1 VEEFITT
8 QKMNPHIDPSLAIW
22 GWEVPVYLFLG
33 GLSAGILVLAAVSV
47 LRKDRNAVTIQRL
60 ILAVPALLGLGM
72 FALFLDL
79 EHKFYVFRFYT
90 AFIPTS
96 PMSWGSWILLLTVPA
111 MVVLMVATARSAWP
125 GFVQR
130 FDSRPALADLIRFA
144 EQNKRGAAWVT
155 LLLAISLGIYTGILL
170 SAYGARPFWNSA
182 ILGPLFLASGL
193 SAAAALAQL
202 GSASVSEKHF
212 YERLDLGLI
221 AIELLLVGL
230 FVINMMSGSLQ
241 AQRAADI
248 LLGGPMTVF
257 FWVFVISLGLL
268 LPMILEVLHLKSRAV
283 PAILAPLLVIAG
295 SLVFRFFVVEAG
307 QLTTWIS
314 Y

>member
-202 GSASVSEKHF
+202 GSANASEKHF

-230 FVINMMSGSLQ
+230 FVINMMSGSMQ
-241 AQRAADI
+241 SQRAADI
-248 LLGGPMTVF
+248 ILGGPMTVF